1 MKHIISVLVEN
12 EAGVLSRVAGLFSA
26 RGFNIESLTVAPVG
40 NGETSRIT
48 LVTLGEESIIE
59 QILKQLNKLIPV
71 IQVMNLSEG
80 LHVSRELMLVKVSAG
95 RNHNEKVGHDVGGYD
110 EILNIAKIFRSQI
123 VDATPQSFVI
133 EVTGDGEKL
142 DACLAMLEPLGVMEV
157 VRTGQ
162 VALSRGGRGKEKK
175 G

>member
-48 LVTLGEESIIE
+48 LLTAGDEPIIE
-59 QILKQLNKLIPV
+59 QILKQLNKLVPV
-71 IQVMNLSEG
+71 IQVMDLSEG
-80 LHVSRELMLVKVSAG
+80 PHVGRELMLVKVAAKLG
-95 RNHNEKVGHDVGGYD
+95 ARAEV
-110 EILNIAKIFRSQI
+110 LRIADIFRSRV
-123 VDATPQSFVI
+123 VDATPVSFTI
-133 EVTGDGEKL
+133 EVTGHSEKL
-142 DACLAMLEPLGVMEV
+142 DACLALLESLGVMEV

-162 VALSRGGRGKEKK
+162 VALARGPS
-175 G
+175 